1 MADNARFQCDEFVK
15 KEVPKNSDKFLEFD
29 MRKEHADEF
38 LSAYSG
44 TYSEFKDFWSVSK
57 LVFTLSHDQSLSER
71 GFSINKVISNMQ
83 GDTKI

>member
-1 MADNARFQCDEFVK
+1 MPDFNVMSLSRK
-15 KEVPKNSDKFLEFD
+15 KYQKIATNFLFD

-44 TYSEFKDFWSVSK
+44 TYSEFKDFWSVCK
-57 LVFTLSHDQSLSER
+57 LVFTLSHGQSLSER

-83 GDTKI
+83 EDTKI